1 MRKQDRIFHLAIP
14 CNDLQ
19 TTKDFYCQFDECSVA
34 REYDDRVTF
43 NFFGDQLV
51 CHICPNHNSDQ
62 LSLYP
67 RHFGITFLKEEG
79 WQLVLDQVVRFK
91 IKIFE
96 APFSR
101 FEGKPE
107 AHKSFV
113 IVDPSNNL
121 IEFKYYFE
129 PRMAY

>member
-1 MRKQDRIFHLAIP
+1 MREQDRVFHLAIP
-14 CNDLQ
+14 CDDLK
-19 TTKDFYCQFDECSVA
+19 TTKEFYSQFDGCSVA
-34 REYDDRVTF
+34 REYEDRVTF

-51 CHICPNHNSDQ
+51 CHLSPNHNSNI

-79 WQLVLDQVVRFK
+79 WQNILDQVIRLK
-91 IKIFE
+91 ITLFE

-101 FEGKPE
+101 LEGKPE
-107 AHKSFV
+107 EHRSFV
-113 IVDPSNNL
+113 IVDPSKNL

-129 PRMAY
+129 PKMAY